1 MKTFLI
7 TNTFLILSMLPGI
20 SWGQF
25 IAISGYIT
33 DSSNGKALENV
44 SIFDSN
50 SQIGTITNENGFYR
64 LILRDSKADLTFSY
78 HGFKDYSRLVEMSAD
93 TTLLVGMEPMFLGK
107 KLQKKDETL
116 HASNSLGK
124 NGEQNPNP
132 EFK

>member
-7 TNTFLILSMLPGI
+7 TNTFLILCMLPGV
-20 SWGQF
+20 SWAQF

-33 DSSNGKALENV
+33 DSSSGKALENV

-50 SQIGTITNENGFYR
+50 SQTGTITNHNGFYR
-64 LILRDSKADLTFSY
+64 LILRKTKADLTFSY
-78 HGFKDYSRLVEMSAD
+78 HGFKDYSRLVEMSTD
-93 TTLLVGMEPMFLGK
+93 TTLLVSMEPLIIGK
-107 KLQKKDETL
+107 KLQKKEEAL

-124 NGEQNPNP
+124 KSDQHPDP